1 MEHAVETGNVDP
13 KQLILACAGRIACT
27 FAATAIQKI
36 IAEAQK
42 KINTRIQR
50 SNAVHAFAFQ
60 AQLDVPTSERPDIM
74 QISHALSFSE
84 FTGVTALWGAV
95 HEVFSIFSSGVRLSG
110 QCVVLLSLLR
120 GQRRAMLVAMLPLV
134 PQLFSVVNKLGVIT
148 NRLQDGK
155 SCTVHVDIL
164 DSLFEQH
171 GF

>member
-13 KQLILACAGRIACT
+13 KQLILACAGRISCT

-36 IAEAQK
+36 IADAQK

-60 AQLDVPTSERPDIM
+60 AQLDVPTSERPEIM
-74 QISHALSFSE
+74 QIGRALSFSE

-95 HEVFSIFSSGVRLSG
+95 HEVLSIFSSGIQLSG
-110 QCVVLLSLLR
+110 QCVVLLSLLK
-120 GQRRAMLVAMLPLV
+120 GQRRAMLVAMLPLL
-134 PQLFSVVNKLGVIT
+134 PQLLSVVKSLRRVTSG
-148 NRLQDGK
+148 LQDGK
-155 SCTVHVDIL
+155 SCIVHVDIL

-171 GF
+171 VF